1 MYAQGWELQ
10 FLESFLTKK
19 LLVLSCYNYQEM
31 IMNGSV
37 KVFKM

>member
-1 MYAQGWELQ
+1 MGVAL
-10 FLESFLTKK
+10 FRKFSDKK
-19 LLVLSCYNYQEM
+19 IAVLSCYNYQEM